1 MTLGMYNKNVISKK
15 VKHNIKTEYLLF
27 QKLLNCNCKC
37 KVIASFDVKLKSCNK
52 CKFCNNV
59 N

>member
-1 MTLGMYNKNVISKK
+1 MALGMYNKNVISKK

-27 QKLLNCNCKC
+27 QKLLNCNCK
-37 KVIASFDVKLKSCNK
+37 VIASFDVKLKSCNK